1 MPTER
6 ERRFV
11 GPRRGQFI
19 FAVAFLV
26 FAAVLLGLIGEQTR
40 WVDKTKFFA
49 QPRFWPAVG
58 LLGMTVLAGLHLYR
72 LPWWHNNRFDRQ
84 ELRKWAVVIEFAG
97 WFMVYV
103 LLVPVIGY
111 LPVTLAF
118 VPALSWRMG
127 YRDRKMLGLS
137 VLFACVVVLLFKTF
151 LGVKIPG
158 GAIYEFLPGALRG
171 FAILYL

>member
-1 MPTER
+1 
-6 ERRFV
+6 
-11 GPRRGQFI
+11 
-19 FAVAFLV
+19 
-26 FAAVLLGLIGEQTR
+26 
-40 WVDKTKFFA
+40 
-49 QPRFWPAVG
+49 
-58 LLGMTVLAGLHLYR
+58 R

-137 VLFACVVVLLFKTF
+137 VVFACVVVLLFKTF

-158 GAIYEFLPGALRG
+158 GAIYEFLPGAFRG